1 MAVAPHYECQ
11 RLVGTPVCWEGKDPT
26 SSGKELALCAT
37 TSSGTSQEV

>member
-26 SSGKELALCAT
+26 SSGKELTPCH
-37 TSSGTSQEV
+37 SSDTSQEV